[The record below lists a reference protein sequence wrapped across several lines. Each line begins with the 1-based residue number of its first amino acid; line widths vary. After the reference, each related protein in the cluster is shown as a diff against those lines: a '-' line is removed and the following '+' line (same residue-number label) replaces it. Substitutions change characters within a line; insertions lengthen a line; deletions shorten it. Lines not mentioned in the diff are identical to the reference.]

1 MSDFKTYKTEILD
14 DEGNVVDTIRFTS
27 DMEEGK
33 KYEQGHG
40 AGQSSESFVYMP
52 DKDFNREEGDLLD
65 AYKPVTDASVE
76 ISVNTALNTITAK
89 GPKWLVD
96 DVVNSDTF
104 KQNWTQN
111 NAFKQL
117 AAAYNANPDAQFQD
131 AEGNMHTAAEMLN
144 EYVGAANEFAK
155 SFPYIKTL
163 KLNAKDKYGV
173 DLSDQQAS
181 EALTGYNKEQ
191 GYDSNGAIYLPDW
204 AIDNYDWTKCES
216 YDPDKKTVS
225 AGDFFKEVYKED
237 FGNHFASQLQE
248 EAEKMLGGI
257 ANYNTFDKDDE
268 EEAAARQEIIG
279 SSEYAEEVARTMH
292 IHTLVKGN
300 NRPDVGAA
308 YNVLMFTASTAQ
320 NFMKSATE
328 AGYNVSSGIID
339 FFDSFTSGSNVDGRI
354 NFANPLYDGAI
365 ILGELLNYFDGG
377 RGISEEFFSGLAKDL
392 EAVENAGLG
401 DRLSLKQKDIQG
413 YWEKMNSSNSD
424 VTAAWDVGVFAG
436 DMAWKIAEN
445 IAILNPVGGA
455 VGGLVS
461 GVGKYAAIGL
471 AKMGLSG
478 KTVATIFNL
487 LGKSTNIATQATLE
501 TFFDNKELID
511 QAFASGY
518 LTDELKDKYME
529 NFFWNLFGEGVS
541 DAGGWF
547 FKNTRPGKVISQVAA
562 KPFAAASYATNS
574 ALHKLFSAVHK
585 NLDSVQAAAGKG
597 KVWERVNTT
606 LYAAKR
612 DAAKA
617 ILQNPILRE
626 ISAAEQAAIDSKMAW
641 ILFGS
646 KSGLVDAE
654 TGERVVD
661 GLQDVVDQ
669 VAKESNASAAAK
681 SATDAGYIKLDQLGE
696 QTKQAEQA
704 ARGYTQNASEA
715 IENQQEAIEKAA
727 DDIFDAAKK
736 TRGEIIDKNYEN
748 YQKLV
753 LVRMNLE
760 NSIDALSKGVSIKMS
775 EINEYGGNACKEWQD
790 AASAIKTVESG
801 RADLTQVAHSYL
813 SQESSDWLS
822 WRVKRGRFEYLAQ
835 NPEAAARAG
844 RSAEQCKEY
853 AEQIAGKMAELEEK
867 LGGPLTN
874 LLENYHYKI
883 VAYDKTIT
891 DYLISRGYVDEDYA
905 NLIKNLRNNVGWG
918 SDGAEYHP
926 TMRYFENQALDK
938 TAEDF
943 LRRLQN
949 GEVFKATSTVHEQPF
964 RYQLGDI
971 DEHFVD
977 PTISTLMRV
986 RGAAYCAQ
994 AADFGRAIKAA
1005 AIPVKGVSEFTE
1017 DGIAKSD
1024 VSPITKNIKAMRK
1037 EFSSDFSKIFEKD
1050 ISDSVKEAFKI
1061 NDPTVEAVSKLAEP
1075 SQAGKKLSEASAAER
1090 KAFKRVKAF
1099 QERVNPKTVTGAR
1112 NCYKL
1117 CTNQQLTTSV
1127 DMDVLFAET
1136 ANVKSVPVFAI
1147 EQNVNKMTAPEF
1159 NEWRRSLGGY
1169 MHKEGARANART
1181 VLDDAF
1187 KRHGL
1192 NPNVTNLKKLF
1203 KLEPS
1208 LGYEMRSAY
1217 IFSYQGNSIRNSS
1230 MFQKMMVERMEKT
1243 LSGKV
1248 ATTYKEAVEKL
1259 QKAMGARNE
1268 AFAKY
1273 LDADR
1278 LSSAEMADAASYG
1291 PEFVAKIGDM
1301 VYGTETS
1308 SGFVDNMLSH
1318 MRGSA
1323 AFKEATDYMVSK
1335 GIDKELAER
1344 YLVLNQL
1351 HSVPKKQIKDALR
1364 SNKPGQYSTLR
1375 QSIVDSAKGKIPD
1388 GAFDKIEAR
1397 LADAYADGIYAAVE
1411 EEYLTTTSEVAFRN
1425 TDALDIDD
1433 YFDTVQKQIDDI
1445 QGKGFSVDKNGN
1457 FDFDRTKYIQMISPE
1472 GKMKFYEI
1480 DPLYADLI
1488 NNASPSVM
1496 STANRRSFF
1505 ARARQDFNQIF
1516 RWGTTGIDK
1525 TSYVNQWFRD
1535 SLNAILVGGAKPFT
1549 DLGPGGFKGM
1559 FRAMAQDYI
1568 PGARTGWGKKIFGEE
1583 VTGVISDHVVDSTF
1597 EASEAGLK
1605 AMNGEEWMDAFK
1617 ERVTKGLTGEEAV
1630 ATYKRAV
1637 VEYAAD
1643 TTGASALPGLG
1654 GITQA
1659 EFYAGEGG
1667 KTITGNELRKNYY
1680 DALMDPNNTL
1690 TLGKNEMQIL
1700 QDSRN
1705 KFEAFFEQTSR
1716 GSFRESFLRRSVYTT
1731 QYKLAIES
1739 GMSMPEA
1746 KIWATRYALDAT
1758 TDFSRTFP
1766 IFNNFIKSVP
1776 YLSASINGARSFF
1789 RLLSLD
1795 PVGVSTRI
1803 TYGITLPYMN
1813 LLGRSLSDPRNR
1825 EVYMNIPEYEKE
1837 DSFVFVYNGA
1847 KISIP
1852 LPQELAPFFSPFR
1865 HAVEKMADAQD
1876 ASWINLATSD
1886 ILGMCPLDLSGFLNL
1901 DANTLLQMD
1910 EETGIWAHIQR
1921 GMEKATSSL
1930 MSPVVKSAYMVMS
1943 GRDPYTGK
1951 DIDKSYT
1958 TIDADGNVIVM
1969 DSTEN
1974 ELARWIHDT
1983 WPSIPASGAH
1993 EILKTV
1999 LGRSTESMADD
2010 IVALMTKSVPDVGA
2024 YLGRLGNR
2032 SAEALA
2038 KPVLGR
2044 PYEMNQMNRAAQD
2057 WKEATD
2063 YLFDKRDQLKAD
2075 EGLQKA
2081 LNTLRTA
2088 DKDSDKYKG
2097 AMTTYKSKIDEYKRE
2112 VLELATNMAN
2122 KYPEQYTHTRAATVL
2137 SLLTIQS
2144 DVPFSD
2150 TAYNDQTSK
2159 DAYYEAR
2166 NMAINSL
2173 VRMGFPTDY
2182 DDVTEL
2188 GVGHYKKNGEF
2199 EFQIFTPYQIQDL
2212 NSSVY
2217 NTKDR
2222 INAEIEQVIKD
2233 ADIKS
2238 EDMWSGYYKAKDR
2251 GKSVLKQYKADWN
2264 FKVVSNLYPLAQKYG
2279 TNVFLN
2285 SSSTRELLDN
2295 YIFVDNPYKAKQ
2307 YLTKVFGGE
2316 Y

>member
-1 MSDFKTYKTEILD
+1 MADKTFKSYNYNILD
-14 DEGNVVDTIRFTS
+14 ADGNVVDKISLTE
-27 DMEEGK
+27 DMA
-33 KYEQGHG
+33 EQKAIESEQA
-40 AGQSSESFVYMP
+40 AGRNPYFYMP
-52 DKDFNREEGDLLD
+52 DKDADREGKDVLD
-65 AYKPVTDASVE
+65 VQRPTTEASVD

-96 DVVNSDTF
+96 DVVNSETF

-144 EYVGAANEFAK
+144 EYVNAANEFAK
-155 SFPYIKTL
+155 AFPTIKNT
-163 KLNAKDKYGV
+163 KLTAKDMYGV
-173 DLSDQQAS
+173 DLSDEQAS
-181 EALTGYNKEQ
+181 EWLTGYSKEL
-191 GYDSNGAIYLPDW
+191 GYDSSGAVYLPDW
-204 AIDNYDWTKCES
+204 AADNYDWTKCES
-216 YDPDKKTVS
+216 YDPEKKTVS

-237 FGNHFASQLQE
+237 FDNHFASQLQE
-248 EAEKMLGGI
+248 EAAKMLGSE
-257 ANYNTFDKDDE
+257 ASYNTFDPNDE
-268 EEAAARQEIIG
+268 EEASARQEVMG
-279 SSEYAEEVARTMH
+279 TSEYAEEVARTMH
-292 IHTLVKGN
+292 MYNLVKG

-308 YNVLMFTASTAQ
+308 YNVMMFTASTAQ
-320 NFMKSATE
+320 NFMKSATN

-339 FFDSFTSGSNVDGRI
+339 FFDSFTSNANADGRI
-354 NFANPLYDGAI
+354 NFANPVYDGAI
-365 ILGELLNYFDGG
+365 VLGELLNYFDGG
-377 RGISEEFFSGLAKDL
+377 RGLNEEFFSGLAKDL

-401 DRLSLKQKDIQG
+401 DRLTLKQKDLQE

-424 VTAAWDVGVFAG
+424 VTSAWDVGVFAG

-461 GVGKYAAIGL
+461 GTGKAAAAGL

-478 KTVATIFNL
+478 KTVASIFNL
-487 LGKSTNIATQATLE
+487 LGKGTNIATQATLE

-529 NFFWNLFGEGVS
+529 NFFWNLFGEGIS
-541 DAGGWF
+541 DAGSWF
-547 FKNTRPGKVISQVAA
+547 FKNTRPGKVISQIAA
-562 KPFAAASYATNS
+562 KPFAAASYVTNS
-574 ALHKLFSAVHK
+574 ALHKIFSAVHK

-597 KVWERVNTT
+597 KLWEKLNTT

-617 ILQNPILRE
+617 ILDNPILRQAT
-626 ISAAEQAAIDSKMAW
+626 AAEQAAVDSKMAW
-641 ILFGS
+641 ILFGG
-646 KSGLVDAE
+646 KANMVDPE

-661 GLQDVVDQ
+661 GLQEVVDQ
-669 VAKESNASAAAK
+669 LAKEGGEGGTAAAK
-681 SATDAGYIKLDQLGE
+681 SAAPTDAGYVKMDQIGE
-696 QTKQAEQA
+696 QAKQAEQVA
-704 ARGYTQNASEA
+704 EQA
-715 IENQQEAIEKAA
+715 QEAAEKTAEELA
-727 DDIFDAAKK
+727 EPVKM

-748 YQKLV
+748 YRKLV

-760 NSIDALSKGVSIKMS
+760 NNIDAISKGVSIKMS
-775 EINEYGGNACKEWQD
+775 EINEYGGNTYKEFSN
-790 AASAIKTVESG
+790 AASAIKTVEAG
-801 RADLTQVAHSYL
+801 RSDLTKVAYGYL

-844 RSAEQCKEY
+844 LSADQCKEY
-853 AEQIAGKMAELEEK
+853 AEQIAGKMAELEGK

-874 LLENYHYKI
+874 LLEDYHFKI
-883 VAYDKTIT
+883 AAYDKSIT
-891 DYLISRGYVDEDYA
+891 DYLISRGYVDDEYSA
-905 NLIKNLRNNVGWG
+905 LIKNLRNNVGWG
-918 SDGAEYHP
+918 DGGAEYHT

-943 LRRLQN
+943 LRRLEN
-949 GEVFKATSTVHEQPF
+949 GEVFKGANTVGEQPF
-964 RYQLGDI
+964 RYKLGDI
-971 DEHFVD
+971 DEHWVD
-977 PTISTLMRV
+977 PTIATLMKI
-986 RGAAYCAQ
+986 RGAAAVAQ
-994 AADFGRAIKAA
+994 AADLGRAIKAA

-1024 VSPITKNIKAMRK
+1024 VSPLSKNIKAMRK
-1037 EFSSDFSKIFEKD
+1037 ELSSDFSKIFEKD
-1050 ISDSVKEAFKI
+1050 INSAIKDAFNV
-1061 NDPTVEAVSKLAEP
+1061 NDPTIEAVSKLAEP

-1099 QERVNPKTVTGAR
+1099 QERVNPKTVAGAR
-1112 NCYKL
+1112 NCYKI
-1117 CTNQQLTTSV
+1117 CSNQQLTTSV

-1136 ANVKSVPVFAI
+1136 ANVKNVPVFAI
-1147 EQNVNKMTAPEF
+1147 EQNVNKLTAPEF

-1208 LGYEMRSAY
+1208 LGYEMRTAY
-1217 IFSYQGNSIRNSS
+1217 IFSYQGNSIRNSN

-1278 LSSAEMADAASYG
+1278 FSAAEMADPEAYG
-1291 PEFVAKIGDM
+1291 PEFAAKIGDM

-1308 SGFVDNMLSH
+1308 SGYVDTMISR

-1323 AFKEATDYMVSK
+1323 AFKEATDYMISK
-1335 GIDKELAER
+1335 GVDKELAER
-1344 YLVLNQL
+1344 YLALRQL
-1351 HSVPKKQIKDALR
+1351 RDVPKKQIKAALR
-1364 SNKPGQYSTLR
+1364 SSKAGEYSTLR
-1375 QSIVDSAKGKIPD
+1375 KSIKESAKGKIPES
-1388 GAFDKIEAR
+1388 AFDKIEAK
-1397 LADAYADGIYAAVE
+1397 LADAYADGIYAAIE

-1425 TDALDIDD
+1425 ADALDIDD

-1457 FDFDRTKYIQMISPE
+1457 FDFDKTKYVQMISPE
-1472 GKMKFYEI
+1472 GKMKFYEM

-1496 STANRRSFF
+1496 SSANRRNFF
-1505 ARARQDFNQIF
+1505 TRARQDFNQIF

-1583 VTGVISDHVVDSTF
+1583 VTGVISNHVVDSTF

-1617 ERVTKGLTGEEAV
+1617 ERVTKGLTGEEA
-1630 ATYKRAV
+1630 AAAYKRAV

-1643 TTGASALPGLG
+1643 TTGASTLPGLG

-1690 TLGKNEMQIL
+1690 TLGNNEMQIL

-1716 GSFRESFLRRSVYTT
+1716 GSFRESFLRRSVYTS

-1776 YLSASINGARSFF
+1776 YLSASINGTRSFF

-1813 LLGRSLSDPRNR
+1813 LLGRSLSDPKNR
-1825 EVYMNIPEYEKE
+1825 EVYMSIPEYEKE

-1852 LPQELAPFFSPFR
+1852 LPQELSPFFSPFR

-1886 ILGMCPLDLSGFLNL
+1886 VLGMCPLDLSGFLNL

-1910 EETGIWAHIQR
+1910 GETGIWAHIQR

-1958 TIDADGNVIVM
+1958 TIDADGNVVVM

-1983 WPSIPASGAH
+1983 WPSVPASGAH

-2251 GKSVLKQYKADWN
+2251 GKSALKQYKADWN